1 MNENTT
7 SSDLHR
13 SKRTLSNFDE
23 EILLIIEKFIKV
35 DYPLRFINSVNN
47 EFQKGADH
55 YNFTSFIRITK
66 PFIPMEQIDGVHPEK
81 EEKFQVV

>member
-1 MNENTT
+1 MDLQTSKRCEWNTT

-55 YNFTSFIRITK
+55 KHDNLIISPDLLELLNRSYPWNI
-66 PFIPMEQIDGVHPEK
+66 
-81 EEKFQVV
+81 